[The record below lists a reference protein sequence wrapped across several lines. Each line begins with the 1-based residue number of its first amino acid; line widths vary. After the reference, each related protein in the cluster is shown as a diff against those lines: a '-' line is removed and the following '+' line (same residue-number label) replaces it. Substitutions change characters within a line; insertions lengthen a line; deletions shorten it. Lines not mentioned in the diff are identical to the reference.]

1 MIKSDFDNMLRHE
14 CMDIPALGLHILN
27 DGVENREDYTGIR
40 MALTTPELLS
50 ARKVILTGCG
60 DSWCAAV
67 AGARAFQLLG
77 KGVDAEAIPIVEYTR
92 EYPASAIGTEPCN
105 PLVYIVSVSGGP
117 SRCFEAAKRTN
128 DVNLGG
134 LSVAVTAN
142 AESPLGQECKRQVL
156 TDIPELENPFNEHV
170 PGCRSYYASL
180 YSLFSQAIRMGEVKG
195 VYPMSTAGDMRK
207 NIQAYTAAVNENF
220 DAMDE
225 QALKIAKEWKKI
237 ETFEFFSS
245 GADMSSAWFSAAKI
259 YEATGDFATYE
270 NVEEFAHINLFADH
284 PETIGTV
291 FMINYKDPSYP
302 RYKKSVDASVALGR
316 PTWIITDA
324 PRSDFPENVIFTSLP
339 SPKYYWQMPAAH
351 YIPVCLFA
359 GYLAR
364 VKKVEMFRRDLPDL
378 FKPGGNQ
385 LRNSKVEIVG

>member
-156 TDIPELENPFNEHV
+156 TDIPELDNPFNEHV

-180 YSLFSQAIRMGEVKG
+180 YSLFSQAIRMGEIKG

-207 NIQAYTAAVNENF
+207 NVQAYTAAVNENF
-220 DAMDE
+220 DEMDA
-225 QALKIAKEWKKI
+225 QALKIAKEWKKLDQ
-237 ETFEFFSS
+237 FEFISS
-245 GADMSSAWFSAAKI
+245 GNHRN
-259 YEATGDFATYE
+259 GL
-270 NVEEFAHINLFADH
+270 H
-284 PETIGTV
+284 G
-291 FMINYKDPSYP
+291 
-302 RYKKSVDASVALGR
+302 
-316 PTWIITDA
+316 
-324 PRSDFPENVIFTSLP
+324 
-339 SPKYYWQMPAAH
+339 
-351 YIPVCLFA
+351 
-359 GYLAR
+359 
-364 VKKVEMFRRDLPDL
+364 
-378 FKPGGNQ
+378 Q
-385 LRNSKVEIVG
+385 L